1 MFGVNLLW
9 ITTTGSPPTPTLLT
23 VISVTSRS
31 VVVSWQIDTS
41 TIPITGYMVR
51 VMAASTSQVIF
62 SDENLSSDNLMLTL
76 RDLQPSTDYQF
87 FINAVNTAGSGEQ
100 VSTQFRTITNGKLVI
115 IIVKLVILSLIFLCS
130 CILSAAITAKR
141 HWTKLQ

>member
-9 ITTTGSPPTPTLLT
+9 NTTTGPPPTATLLT

-41 TIPITGYMVR
+41 TIPITGYMVH
-51 VMAASTSQVIF
+51 VVAASTGQVIF

-100 VSTQFRTITNGKLVI
+100 VSTQFRSITNGKLVT

>member
-9 ITTTGSPPTPTLLT
+9 ITTTGPPPTATLLT
-23 VISVTSRS
+23 VTSLTSRS

-41 TIPITGYMVR
+41 TIPITGYMVH
-51 VMAASTSQVIF
+51 VVAASTGQVIF

>member
-9 ITTTGSPPTPTLLT
+9 ITTTGPPPTPTLLT

-41 TIPITGYMVR
+41 TIPITGYMVH
-51 VMAASTSQVIF
+51 VVAASTGQVIF